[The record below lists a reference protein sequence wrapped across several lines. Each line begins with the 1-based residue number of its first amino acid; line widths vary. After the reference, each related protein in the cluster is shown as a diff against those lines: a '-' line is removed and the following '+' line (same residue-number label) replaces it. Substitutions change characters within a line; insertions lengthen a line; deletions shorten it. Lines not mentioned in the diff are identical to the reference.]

1 MQFVRTC
8 GGLNSGK
15 IEQYCI
21 LEFVCLRG
29 RTRLGCGGNLW
40 HYLGESWVPLTDR
53 SSKVALSAV
62 NAGLSVVGT
71 FTCYLKWA
79 RVPMRAALNLRVPP
93 SAVPVMLRV
102 VDALKYYLLKGA
114 RVPMRA
120 HNPTVPL
127 SAGKQT

>member
-1 MQFVRTC
+1 MMRSCVRVA
-8 GGLNSGK
+8 GINSSK

-21 LEFVCLRG
+21 LGFVCLRG
-29 RTRLGCGGNLW
+29 RTRLDGGGGNFW
-40 HYLGESWVPLTDR
+40 HCLGELWVPLRER
-53 SSKVALSAV
+53 SSKLALSAV

-71 FTCYLKWA
+71 LTYYLKWA
-79 RVPMRAALNLRVPP
+79 RVPMRALKLRVPL

-102 VDALKYYLLKGA
+102 VDALKYYLKGA